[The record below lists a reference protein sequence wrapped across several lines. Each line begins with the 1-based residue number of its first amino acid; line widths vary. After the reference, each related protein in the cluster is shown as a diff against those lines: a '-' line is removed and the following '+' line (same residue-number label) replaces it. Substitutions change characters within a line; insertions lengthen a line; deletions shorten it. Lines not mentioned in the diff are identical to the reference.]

1 VTSPSSPRRKPGSRA
16 ASSEPASLDSGLRRN
31 DEIPRYVELEVTTNF
46 TFLRGG
52 SHPEELVATAK
63 ALGLE
68 AIAVTDANTL
78 AGVVRAH
85 LAAKEVGIKFMVGVR
100 LDLQDAPS
108 LLAYPC
114 DRAAYGR
121 LCRLLTLGQRRAEK
135 GQCTLYLD
143 DVVVHA
149 DGLIFIALPPDEF
162 SSSSPLS
169 SPGLTGRSSNHRSL
183 NNEGQRLLDARWS
196 LSSGR
201 PKAGPV
207 GGHDKNAEIVAF
219 SPHPP
224 TARGGGPLPLPRGER
239 GCGTAA
245 SSIPSPL
252 VGEGGDPDFTSGA
265 PGEGAHATD
274 FESQLFRIK
283 QALNAQAE
291 THLYLAARHS
301 YRGDDRARIAALGAL
316 AERTGLGLVA
326 TNAVLYHAP
335 HRRPLQDV
343 LTAIREKCTIADAG
357 FRLEANAEQH
367 VKSAKD
373 MARLFAGH
381 EDALRRS
388 IEIAQACTFSLDEL
402 KYEYPDEPVPEG
414 KTPQSHLEDLTWE
427 GAAWRF
433 PHGIPEK
440 VRDTLLKELALIAEL
455 DYAPYFL
462 TVHDIVQ
469 YARSQGILCQ
479 GRGSAANSAVC
490 YCLAITNVDPTEID
504 LLFERFVSPERKEPP
519 DIDVDFEHERREEVI
534 QYIYARY
541 GRDRAGLAA
550 TVICYRGRLAVRE
563 VGKALGLSADTVAA
577 LATTIWGLSNSS
589 LPEEYVRQAGLDPS
603 DPLLARVL
611 ELTQELIG
619 FPRHLSQHVGG
630 FVLTRGP
637 LSEVVPIG
645 NAAMEDRTFIEWDK
659 DDLDALGLLKVD
671 VLGLGMLTCIRKAF
685 ALLKEHYGQEV
696 ALGTVPRDD
705 ARVYAMLCRADS
717 IGVFQVESRA
727 QMNMLPRLKP
737 RCFYDLVIEVAIVR
751 PGPIQGDMVH
761 PYLRRRCGDEPV
773 QFPSPHPDHGPA
785 DELRQVLGKT
795 MGVPL
800 FQEQAMRLAMVAA
813 KFSGPEANELRCA
826 MATFRR
832 RGTIDCLQA
841 KMVGRMTARGYPA
854 DFAERCFNQIK
865 GFGEYGFPESHAA
878 SFAHLVYVSA
888 WLKCHYPAA
897 FAAAL
902 LNSQPM
908 GFYAPAQIVR
918 CAREHGVEAR
928 EADVNL
934 SLWDCTLEP
943 ASAGAC
949 ALRLGLRQIDG
960 FRQDDAKR
968 LVSVRDAIPAELDPH
983 LFAPPLL
990 SSPGLTGRSS
1000 NPGSLDDEGQALLD
1014 ARWSLSS
1021 GRPKAG
1027 PVGGHDQEELG
1038 RKPFNDVRELWR
1050 RSGLK
1055 RASLEKL
1062 AAADAFRSLGLD
1074 RRQALWEVRGL
1085 PKELLLPLFD
1095 HADAAE
1101 AGAEEDVI
1109 LPTMPLSE
1117 HVVNDYRTLRL
1128 SLKAHPMSFLRAR
1141 VAQVRIAS
1149 CADLKACRD
1158 GARVSVAGVVLVR
1171 QRPGSAQGVVFMTI
1185 EDETGVANSV
1195 IWPKVLERERKVVM
1209 GARLVVVHGRIQRHE
1224 DIIHV
1229 VAAKLEDRSDWLR
1242 LLTEDGEALSLPLA
1256 NADHVKHPGGEN
1268 SRERMNR
1275 RSHPRCHPRDERIIP
1290 KSRDFH

>member
-1 VTSPSSPRRKPGSRA
+1 MALAMRYA
-16 ASSEPASLDSGLRRN
+16 ELD
-31 DEIPRYVELEVTTNF
+31 ITTNF
-46 TFLRGG
+46 SFLRGG

-68 AIAVTDANTL
+68 ALAVTDRNTL

-85 LAAKEVGIKFMVGVR
+85 LAAKEVGGIKFIVGAR

-108 LLAYPC
+108 LLAYPQ

-135 GQCTLYLD
+135 GQCTLYLE
-143 DVVVHA
+143 DVAPHA
-149 DGLIFIALPPDEF
+149 EGLIFIALPPDDWKLTT
-162 SSSSPLS
+162 SPLS
-169 SPGLTGRSSNHRSL
+169 SPVLTGRSGNHGPL
-183 NNEGQRLLDARWS
+183 MKAQPQQDNKDQRLLDARF
-196 LSSGR
+196 R
-201 PKAGPV
+201 
-207 GGHDKNAEIVAF
+207 GHDNRAEIIAF
-219 SPHPP
+219 PPHPV
-224 TARGGGPLPLPRGER
+224 PRGER
-239 GCGTAA
+239 GRCGATAD
-245 SSIPSPL
+245 SNPSPL
-252 VGEGGDPDFTSGA
+252 VGEGGDPDLESGV
-265 PGEGAHATD
+265 PGEGVQANS
-274 FESQLFRIK
+274 FESELRRIK
-283 QALNAQAE
+283 QALHAPAR
-291 THLYLAARHS
+291 THLYLAARHA
-301 YRGDDRARIAALGAL
+301 YRGDDRARIEAVAQL
-316 AERTGLGLVA
+316 AERVRLPLVA
-326 TNAVLYHAP
+326 TNAVLYHAS

-343 LTAIREKCTIADAG
+343 LTCIREKCTIHDSG
-357 FRLEANAEQH
+357 FHLEANAERH
-367 VKSAKD
+367 LKAPPE

-381 EDALRRS
+381 EDAATRT
-388 IEIAQACTFSLDEL
+388 IEIADACRFSLDEL
-402 KYEYPDEPVPEG
+402 KYEYPDEPVPQG
-414 KTPQSHLEDLTWE
+414 KTPQSQLEDLTWE
-427 GAAWRF
+427 GARWRF
-433 PHGIPEK
+433 PDGVPPK
-440 VRDTLLKELALIAEL
+440 VQDTLKKELALIDEL
-455 DYAPYFL
+455 NYAPYFL
-462 TVHDIVQ
+462 TVHDIVH
-469 YARSQGILCQ
+469 YARGVGILCQ

-541 GRDRAGLAA
+541 GPDRAGLAA
-550 TVICYRGRLAVRE
+550 TVISYRGRSAVRE
-563 VGKALGLSADTVAA
+563 VGKALGLSEDTVAA

-589 LPEEYVRQAGLDPS
+589 LPEQYVRQTGLDPS
-603 DPLLARVL
+603 DPLLARAL

-645 NAAMEDRTFIEWDK
+645 NAAMEDRTVIEWDK

-671 VLGLGMLTCIRKAF
+671 VLGLGMLTCIRKGF
-685 ALLKEHYGQEV
+685 TLLKQHYGCDV
-696 ALGTVPRDD
+696 SLGTVPRDD
-705 ARVYAMLCRADS
+705 PKVYDMLCKADS

-737 RCFYDLVIEVAIVR
+737 RKFYDLVIEVAIVR

-761 PYLRRRCGDEPV
+761 PYLRRRSGVEAID
-773 QFPSPHPDHGPA
+773 FPSPHPDHGPT
-785 DELRQVLGKT
+785 DELCQVLGKT

-813 KFSGPEANELRCA
+813 KFSGPEANELRRA

-832 RGTIDCLQA
+832 RGTIDRLQE
-841 KMVGRMTARGYPA
+841 KMVSRMTARGYPA
-854 DFAERCFNQIK
+854 EFAERCFNQIK

-902 LNSQPM
+902 LNAQPM

-918 CAREHGVEAR
+918 CAVDHGVEGR
-928 EADVNL
+928 EIDVNH
-934 SLWDCTLEP
+934 SLWDCTLELT
-943 ASAGAC
+943 SGGAF
-949 ALRLGLRQIDG
+949 ALRLGMRQIDG
-960 FRQDDAKR
+960 LREADAQKI
-968 LVSVRDAIPAELDPH
+968 VESRD
-983 LFAPPLL
+983 
-990 SSPGLTGRSS
+990 
-1000 NPGSLDDEGQALLD
+1000 GSHTTSE
-1014 ARWSLSS
+1014 
-1021 GRPKAG
+1021 KK
-1027 PVGGHDQEELG
+1027 GGT
-1038 RKPFNDVRELWR
+1038 PFSDVPDLWR
-1050 RSGLK
+1050 RCGVG

-1085 PKELLLPLFD
+1085 PKEVTLPLFE
-1095 HADAAE
+1095 HAQAAE
-1101 AGAEEDVI
+1101 AGAEPEI
-1109 LPTMPLSE
+1109 ALPVMPLSE

-1141 VAQVRIAS
+1141 VASEGICS
-1149 CADLKACRD
+1149 CADLRPLRD
-1158 GARVSVAGVVLVR
+1158 GAWASVAGVVLVR

-1209 GARLVVVHGRIQRHE
+1209 GARLVVVHGHIQRHE

-1229 VAAKLEDRSDWLR
+1229 VAARLEDRSDWLR
-1242 LLTEDGEALSLPLA
+1242 LLDEDAESMSLPIA
-1256 NADHVKHPGGEN
+1256 NADEVKRPEPGSWRP
-1268 SRERMNR
+1268 SREENGVPVPVAPSDQVKLPDEKRER
-1275 RSHPRCHPRDERIIP
+1275 LHPRWHQRRHPRVERIIS